1 MPLLRKPAPVIPKR
15 QYHVRILEP
24 LAIKMERYAEFLGAA
39 NIDHVIAEALDFV
52 FKKDADFNAWLTEH
66 PERSDSVAAKP
77 DRRRAKPNG
86 TAATLQAP
94 ETDRATAGST
104 I

>member
-1 MPLLRKPAPVIPKR
+1 MALLRKPVPVIPKR
-15 QYHVRILEP
+15 QYHVRIQEP

-52 FKKDADFNAWLTEH
+52 FRKDTDFNAWLVDHPDTAAATESKLV
-66 PERSDSVAAKP
+66 RRRRKP
-77 DRRRAKPNG
+77 DG
-86 TAATLQAP
+86 TGAALDAP
-94 ETDRATAGST
+94 EKDRASAGST

>member
-1 MPLLRKPAPVIPKR
+1 MALLRKPAPIIPKR
-15 QYHVRILEP
+15 QYHVRIQEP

-52 FKKDADFNAWLTEH
+52 FRKDTDFNAWLTEH
-66 PERSDSVAAKP
+66 PERGDSVAAKP
-77 DRRRAKPNG
+77 NRRRAKPNG
-86 TAATLQAP
+86 TAAALDAP
-94 ETDRATAGST
+94 ETDHATAGAT